1 MLLSKACDIKGI
13 VAVACARH
21 GCFAP
26 NSVSDLK
33 AGEGQPEMDH
43 ANIQATLTT
52 NMEGLKHL
60 FLIYDI
66 MCQYWVHLKERIGDL
81 LPDHITVLE
90 KAIGLLHVHGHQL
103 SCFFRFATT
112 FIPGAAVVAG
122 EILESL
128 WSVLNTVAGMTR
140 TATLAHRAEILD
152 DHMNDSNWK
161 KIQDMHMIH
170 LLALPKTTS

>member
-26 NSVSDLK
+26 NSLSDLQ

-43 ANIQATLTT
+43 TNLKAMQTT
-52 NMEGLKHL
+52 NMEELKCL

-66 MCQYWVHLKERIGDL
+66 MCQYWVHFQECMKDMLPEHIKVIER
-81 LPDHITVLE
+81 
-90 KAIGLLHVHGHQL
+90 AIGLLHVHGHKIN
-103 SCFFRFATT
+103 CFFCYATS
-112 FIPGAAVVAG
+112 FIPGAGVVAG

-128 WSVLNTVAGMTR
+128 WSVLNTVAPMTR
-140 TATLAHRAEILD
+140 TATLAHHAEILD
-152 DHMNDSNWK
+152 DHMNDCNWK
-161 KIQDMHMIH
+161 KIQDMGKISCIIQ
-170 LLALPKTTS
+170 LF